1 MDGPVEATR
10 VSKTGDCVSLTSA
23 DREPTTFPVAVYELA
38 DRRRVVVVGEGGPLP
53 GPRVD
58 GRALFLA
65 VHRQWPDT
73 IVLERRAMDDGHAAD
88 PRSYDAYYIE
98 VMPDGGRIPPD
109 LAALADAGL
118 RLSGSRGLP
127 GVDRTP

>member
-1 MDGPVEATR
+1 MDGSVEAAL

-23 DREPTTFPVAVYELA
+23 DREPVTFPVAVYELV
-38 DRRRVVVVGEGGPLP
+38 DGRRVVVVGEGGPLQ

-58 GRALFLA
+58 GRALFVA

-98 VMPDGGRIPPD
+98 VTPDGDRISPD

-118 RLSGSRGLP
+118 RLSARRSE
-127 GVDRTP
+127 DRKP